1 MSDSEE
7 EEVFESL
14 IATRSRRSNAG
25 LRLKQLIALEEQSN
39 ELAATTQFLTEDD
52 ENVNLLFQEDGEDEE
67 FIDEEV
73 DNANLEG
80 IDEESGTE
88 NENENTTRKRKHTSS
103 DGEEEEEE
111 ENDTSNINADEILS
125 DSELSATDS
134 DESEGE
140 KELLKQEKL
149 KKKRLKKQSLIPTI
163 KQPLVKSAT
172 LKKKQKRTPLV
183 TADSLLLANRRSS
196 SRAAAVES
204 KQALVDKLK
213 ESEARRAKYVHV
225 ERKQQV
231 ELTQEE
237 RLAEAVETEKANV
250 ESLHRFR
257 EQEIVKKERQRQLLL
272 LKRIKLHNVIRLVS
286 SETFVKPIEE
296 VNDARRQYEQYM
308 KIKKKLGKKKKNQL
322 AEMMDFPTRMPFTID
337 YDSPYQRKLLA
348 EKKAQE
354 QQNEIK
360 KLESMNEKLHE
371 LIESG
376 DSKKNDNDEE
386 NIQLVPSTNINADNH
401 NNIEC
406 EPIKVEDSTQEIKA
420 DETDNKDESS
430 DKTNTLIS
438 EVAPSDETES
448 TKQEKISDTEF
459 NEELENTS
467 QTEENGLT
475 NDNSSEVKKEE
486 NEQTNKIEETP
497 VDNNKP
503 DVQNLTTDTPLDETK
518 STETIKRVKFADEIG
533 ESSKEPTPTVETS
546 HQQEEEIFEGPVQRV
561 SRNLIYMIEFDEDK
575 KELRLDPLNI
585 KRILFG
591 KQSLLPASRRFKD
604 VKTILK
610 IGKPENPYAVVKDQ
624 KQSLFDPASNIT
636 EDDPMFDELK
646 KLPKLGVKQDLVEI
660 VEDKEETESANI
672 VLKTE
677 APTGLYLP
685 NGNKKI
691 CMISGTEVKYFDP
704 STGIPYSSVEAYK
717 ILKSIEQGQIP
728 WLSLTNESNDTGN
741 VELYLGCRDGTA
753 RHAQGVPEGFD
764 G

>member
-163 KQPLVKSAT
+163 KQPSVKSAT

-272 LKRIKLHNVIRLVS
+272 SKRIKLHNVIRLVS

-296 VNDARRQYEQYM
+296 VNDARRQYEQ
-308 KIKKKLGKKKKNQL
+308 
-322 AEMMDFPTRMPFTID
+322 
-337 YDSPYQRKLLA
+337 KLLA

-430 DKTNTLIS
+430 DKTNTSIS

-459 NEELENTS
+459 NEESENTS

-475 NDNSSEVKKEE
+475 NDNPSEVKKEE

-518 STETIKRVKFADEIG
+518 R

-575 KELRLDPLNI
+575 KELRLDPSNI

>member
-7 EEVFESL
+7 GEVFESL

-25 LRLKQLIALEEQSN
+25 LRLKQLIELEEQSN
-39 ELAATTQFLTEDD
+39 EITATTQFLTEDD

-67 FIDEEV
+67 FIDEEI
-73 DNANLEG
+73 DNANLDG
-80 IDEESGTE
+80 IDEESEESGTE
-88 NENENTTRKRKHTSS
+88 NENAARKRKHSSS
-103 DGEEEEEE
+103 DDEGEEDE
-111 ENDTSNINADEILS
+111 TSNINADEILS

-163 KQPLVKSAT
+163 KQPLVKSSSM
-172 LKKKQKRTPLV
+172 KKKQKRTPLV
-183 TADSLLLANRRSS
+183 TADSLLMTNRRSS

-213 ESEARRAKYVHV
+213 ESEARRAKYVHI

-250 ESLHRFR
+250 ESLNRFR

-272 LKRIKLHNVIRLVS
+272 LKRMKLHNVIRLVS

-296 VNDARRQYEQYM
+296 VKDARRQYEQYM

-322 AEMMDFPTRMPFTID
+322 AEMDFPTRMPFTID
-337 YDSPYQRKLLA
+337 YDSPYQRKLLE
-348 EKKAQE
+348 EKKAQ
-354 QQNEIK
+354 QQQIEIE
-360 KLESMNEKLHE
+360 KLESMNEELHE
-371 LIESG
+371 LLKNADE
-376 DSKKNDNDEE
+376 KKNDNNAENAESTQPNNVHEE
-386 NIQLVPSTNINADNH
+386 NH
-401 NNIEC
+401 NNTESDL
-406 EPIKVEDSTQEIKA
+406 IKLENNTEEIKA
-420 DETDNKDESS
+420 DEKEKIAKVNEKAES
-430 DKTNTLIS
+430 LLS
-438 EVAPSDETES
+438 EATPSDETES
-448 TKQEKISDTEF
+448 TKQQTISDHAV
-459 NEELENTS
+459 NEELEITN
-467 QTEENGLT
+467 QTEHDILT
-475 NDNSSEVKKEE
+475 HDDLSEVKKEE
-486 NEQTNKIEETP
+486 YEQANENEKTL
-497 VDNNKP
+497 VDSEKP
-503 DVQNLTTDTPLDETK
+503 DLQSSITDNPLDETK
-518 STETIKRVKFADEIG
+518 NTETIKRVKFADEIG
-533 ESSKEPTPTVETS
+533 ESSKEPTPAVEST
-546 HQQEEEIFEGPVQRV
+546 HPQDEEIFEGPVQRV
-561 SRNLIYMIEFDEDK
+561 SRNLIYMIEFDEDE
-575 KELRLDPLNI
+575 KELRLNPLNI

-636 EDDPMFDELK
+636 EDDPMFDDLK
-646 KLPKLGVKQDLVEI
+646 KLPKLGVKQDVVEI

-685 NGNKKI
+685 NGNKKS

-717 ILKSIEQGQIP
+717 ILKSIELGHVP
-728 WLSLTNESNDTGN
+728 WLSLTDESNDTGN
-741 VELYLGCRDGTA
+741 VELYLGCRDGSV
-753 RHAQGVPEGFD
+753 RHAEGVPEGFD